1 MIIEKDKAVTI
12 NYRLTDNEG
21 QFIDE
26 SQDSSFCYLHGHENI
41 IPGLEAGLLA
51 KRKGDTFSLT
61 IEPKDGYGER
71 DESLVED
78 VPKNMFP
85 TEEEIKPGMDFH
97 AQGPN
102 EELITITILEVNE
115 ETIKIDANDQL
126 AGVTLNFDIEVIDIR
141 DADESEIDH
150 GHIHTGDVHE
160 H

>member
-1 MIIEKDKAVTI
+1 
-12 NYRLTDNEG
+12 
-21 QFIDE
+21 
-26 SQDSSFCYLHGHENI
+26 
-41 IPGLEAGLLA
+41 
-51 KRKGDTFSLT
+51 
-61 IEPKDGYGER
+61 
-71 DESLVED
+71 
-78 VPKNMFP
+78 MFP